1 MDTKL
6 FAVFILSAA
15 LGAII
20 VITGC
25 IKILGKTGELNMK
38 TAGFI
43 LAGFIF
49 VALPVLGTISIEWGE
64 FKLLINTTNK
74 QVQLEQTLDSLKTA
88 NSALNKDID
97 SLQSN
102 FSSYKQAGIGFHA
115 EPVERVELARQI
127 EKQFDNI
134 RSTISTVRS
143 SLDTAS
149 SKSTQ
154 LKKDLRKFEERRWY
168 IKPVD

>member
-6 FAVFILSAA
+6 IAFFTLSGI

-25 IKILGKTGELNMK
+25 IKVLGKNGELSLK

-49 VALPVLGTISIEWGE
+49 VALPVLGTVSFEWGE

-74 QVQLEQTLDSLKTA
+74 QVQELQQTLDSLKTA
-88 NSALNKDID
+88 NNDLQKELD
-97 SLQSN
+97 SLQVFYN
-102 FSSYKQAGIGFHA
+102 RYRKTVTGFHA
-115 EPVERVELARQI
+115 EPLQRVELARQI
-127 EKQFDNI
+127 DEQFANI
-134 RSTISTVRS
+134 QTRVANVRT
-143 SLDTAS
+143 SLDSAS
-149 SKSTQ
+149 SKNVRV
-154 LKKDLRKFEERRWY
+154 KNDIRKFENKKWF
-168 IKPVD
+168 IKQ

>member
-6 FAVFILSAA
+6 VAIFILSGI

-25 IKILGKTGELNMK
+25 IKVLGKNGELNLK

-49 VALPVLGTISIEWGE
+49 VALPVLGTVSFEWGE

-74 QVQLEQTLDSLKTA
+74 QVYELQQTLDSLKTA
-88 NSALNKDID
+88 NMELQKELD
-97 SLQSN
+97 SLQVLYN
-102 FSSYKQAGIGFHA
+102 RYRNAVTGLHA
-115 EPVERVELARQI
+115 EPLRRIELARQI
-127 EKQFDNI
+127 DEKFVNI
-134 RSTISTVRS
+134 QSRVANVRS
-143 SLDTAS
+143 SLDSAS
-149 SKSTQ
+149 SKNI
-154 LKKDLRKFEERRWY
+154 KVRNDIRKFENKKWF
-168 IKPVD
+168 INP